1 MRKATRK
8 EEIDILEEAL
18 DLALIDAEFQVTYI
32 LPSLEHKYKVICTR
46 CAKYMEHKNHIS
58 YWEWMEFLS
67 ILRLGWKRYFYTCAH
82 KDSIFVRIQ
91 LHQLKS
97 TGGCVCC
104 LYWRAIGTGF
114 LIASIISFLISLGKY
129 LS

>member
-8 EEIDILEEAL
+8 EEIDILEEAIN
-18 DLALIDAEFQVTYI
+18 LATTEPVATI
-32 LPSLEHKYKVICTR
+32 LLSLEQKYKVFCTR
-46 CAKYMEHKNHIS
+46 CAKYMKHKTQIS
-58 YWEWMEFLS
+58 SWEWMEFLS
-67 ILRLGWKRYFYTCAH
+67 ILRLGWKRYFWGCAH

-91 LHQLKS
+91 VHQLKS

-104 LYWRAIGTGF
+104 LYWRAVCTGF